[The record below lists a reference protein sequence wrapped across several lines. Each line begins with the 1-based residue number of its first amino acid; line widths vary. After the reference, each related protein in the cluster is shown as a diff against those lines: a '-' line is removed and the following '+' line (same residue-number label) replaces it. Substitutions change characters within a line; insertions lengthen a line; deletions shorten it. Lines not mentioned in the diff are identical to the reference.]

1 MHALPPDS
9 RPKMGTLPEMSVGQ
23 GTRPRDVML
32 RFETFRLDRRGGLV
46 RECESGQWEP
56 VALGSRALE
65 LLFALAE
72 RHGELVTKSTLI
84 DAVWPDIAVGD
95 NNLTVQISV
104 LRRHLDGGR
113 AGGSCIQTIIGRGYR
128 FLPLVSTQAVAP
140 PLLNVSTDA
149 SRPGAAAN
157 VASSVPSVNE
167 LTGMPSVAVL
177 PFTNLSDDREQ
188 EYFSDG
194 VADDIIT
201 ELSRNRSLFVI
212 ARNSGFTF
220 KDYAIDVKKVGQ
232 ELDVRYVVQGSVRR
246 DANRIRIVAQLISA
260 ESGAHIWAERFDR
273 DLADFF
279 AVQDEITR
287 AVVTAIDPA
296 IAHAERARAM
306 RKPPGSLSAWEA
318 WQRALWHWS
327 KGGDFSIAR
336 DFLLQAIS
344 MDPRF
349 APPHAM
355 LAWLHTT
362 RSTLAVGLPL
372 RESVKLSEIEARTA
386 IELDPR
392 SSLAHAMLAWVFDHQ
407 GDRSA
412 ALEESETAIVLNA
425 NDPQGHLSKARVLIL
440 SGRPAE
446 ARESLAT
453 ALRLDP
459 RGPTAPSV
467 MQHRCMGCY
476 LERDYRTAETM
487 SQRAM
492 RAFPESPRPWLWLTA
507 TLGQLGRDDEARA
520 ALDTLI
526 VGFPDYFKFITGGRP
541 VYFRPEDHEHLL
553 DGLRLAGWRA

>member
-1 MHALPPDS
+1 
-9 RPKMGTLPEMSVGQ
+9 MGTHPEMSVGN
-23 GTRPRDVML
+23 GTHSRDITL
-32 RFETFRLDRRGGLV
+32 RFETFRLDRRGGLF

-56 VALGSRALE
+56 IALGSRALE
-65 LLFALAE
+65 VLFALAKQ
-72 RHGELVTKSTLI
+72 HGELVTKPELM
-84 DAVWPDIAVGD
+84 DAVWPEIAVGD
-95 NNLTVQISV
+95 NNLTVQISM
-104 LRRHLDGGR
+104 LRRHLDEGR
-113 AGGSCIQTIIGRGYR
+113 AEGSCIQTIIGRGYR
-128 FLPLVSTQAVAP
+128 FLPLVSTQVVALP
-140 PLLNVSTDA
+140 FANASMDAPGPRPAASVVS
-149 SRPGAAAN
+149 SLPKE
-157 VASSVPSVNE
+157 NE
-167 LTGMPSVAVL
+167 FTGMPSVAVL

-212 ARNSGFTF
+212 ARNSGFTY
-220 KDYAIDVKKVGQ
+220 KSHAVDVRKVGL

-246 DANRIRIVAQLISA
+246 EVNRIRITAHLIDA
-260 ESGAHIWAERFDR
+260 ESGTLIWAERFDR

-287 AVVTAIDPA
+287 AIVTAIDPA
-296 IAHAERARAM
+296 ISHAEQERAM

-327 KGGDFSIAR
+327 KGGDFSTAR
-336 DFLLQAIS
+336 DFLLQAIA

-362 RSTLAVGLPL
+362 QSTLAVGLPL
-372 RESVKLSEIEARTA
+372 RESVKLAEIEARTA
-386 IELDPR
+386 IGLDPR
-392 SSLAHAMLAWVFDHQ
+392 SALAHAMLAWVFDHQ
-407 GDRSA
+407 GDRIV
-412 ALEESETAIVLNA
+412 ALEESETAIALNA

-446 ARESLAT
+446 AREPLAT

-476 LERDYRTAETM
+476 LERDYIAAEVM
-487 SQRAM
+487 SRRAM
-492 RAFPESPRPWLWLTA
+492 HAFPESPRPWLWLTA

-526 VGFPDYFKFITGGRP
+526 VGFPDYFKFITGSRP
-541 VYFRPEDHEHLL
+541 AYLRPEDHEHLL
-553 DGLRLAGWRA
+553 DGLRKADWRA